1 MTAKKED
8 KKAAAEEAGAK
19 EMSKDEQVGFHKGS
33 LTVLAKERQ
42 EMQRILG
49 IVEQL
54 MQMHLAELKRMGV
67 DLSKEAAEAVKAGS
81 ASKEKKPPIDEL
93 L

>member
-1 MTAKKED
+1 MATKKEE
-8 KKAAAEEAGAK
+8 KHSSAEAK
-19 EMSKDEQVGFHKGS
+19 EMPKDEQVGFHKGS

-42 EMQRILG
+42 EMQRILS

-54 MQMHLAELKRMGV
+54 MQMHLSELKRMGV
-67 DLSKEAAEAVKAGS
+67 DLSKEAAEAAKSGAIG
-81 ASKEKKPPIDEL
+81 KEKKPPIDEL

>member
-1 MTAKKED
+1 MTAKKEN
-8 KKAAAEEAGAK
+8 KSAAAETK
-19 EMSKDEQVGFHKGS
+19 EMTKDEQVGFHKGS

-42 EMQRILG
+42 ELQRILG

-67 DLSKEAAEAVKAGS
+67 DLSKEAAEAAKAIGGQ
-81 ASKEKKPPIDEL
+81 KEKKPPIDEL

>member
-1 MTAKKED
+1 MANKKEN
-8 KKAAAEEAGAK
+8 KSAAAEAK

-67 DLSKEAAEAVKAGS
+67 DLSKEAAEAVKSTKPG
-81 ASKEKKPPIDEL
+81 EKKPPIDEL

>member
-1 MTAKKED
+1 MAKKEEKSETPKD
-8 KKAAAEEAGAK
+8 
-19 EMSKDEQVGFHKGS
+19 MSKDEQVGFHKGS

-54 MQMHLAELKRMGV
+54 MQMHLSELKRLGV
-67 DLSKEAAEAVKAGS
+67 DLSKEAAEASKAG
-81 ASKEKKPPIDEL
+81 ASGQKEKKPPIDEL

>member
-1 MTAKKED
+1 MATKKEE
-8 KKAAAEEAGAK
+8 KAAAAETTK
-19 EMSKDEQVGFHKGS
+19 EMPKEEQIGFHKGS

-42 EMQRILG
+42 ELQRILG

-54 MQMHLAELKRMGV
+54 MQMHLSELKRMGV
-67 DLSKEAAEAVKAGS
+67 DLSKEAAEAAKGAAGQ
-81 ASKEKKPPIDEL
+81 KEKKPPIDEL